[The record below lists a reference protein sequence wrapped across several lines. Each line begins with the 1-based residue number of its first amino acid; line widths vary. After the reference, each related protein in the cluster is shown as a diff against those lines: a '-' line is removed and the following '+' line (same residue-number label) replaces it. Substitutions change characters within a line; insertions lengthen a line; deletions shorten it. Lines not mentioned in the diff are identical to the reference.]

1 MELFIGPPID
11 TLPVLSRF
19 LVGMASEADV
29 KGDSIIVPRISTNWK
44 AFFDED
50 EEGFWLDT
58 GNLSKQDKAASKSIA
73 GSIDTWLT

>member
-1 MELFIGPPID
+1 
-11 TLPVLSRF
+11 
-19 LVGMASEADV
+19 MASEAYA
-29 KGDSIIVPRISTNWK
+29 KGDSIIVHGISTNSK

-73 GSIDTWLT
+73 WYQVVTTEILSRI

>member
-1 MELFIGPPID
+1 MQKGIPSFCTEFPPI
-11 TLPVLSRF
+11 R
-19 LVGMASEADV
+19 
-29 KGDSIIVPRISTNWK
+29 RK

-73 GSIDTWLT
+73 